1 MPTIGDTHMRNTPMD
16 EMDPN
21 YLKQMPSLLQKG
33 PGSQSDLYQSTHP
46 PCLPPL
52 VFNNNNNTVNNNND
66 LAMSNYAG
74 DRNMREGIYASDVYQ
89 SLNQDPTVL
98 RNRSTAYD
106 EWKYQMMMQHQQ
118 HQQFQQQEL
127 ERRNLQY
134 VMQQNLIYQNHQ
146 EMVHRMAAL
155 TNMQLY
161 HQMMQ
166 MQPQSRMVQTQPT
179 FFHFGENQMLDQ
191 HKESTVGTETFDS
204 NDFQSAKRLP
214 KLSNITRRG
223 SQNIAVQS
231 HSLQNKKSNG
241 FRRPLTAYNFFFSAE
256 RDLILKILDHVP
268 DSALFHVPKNIES
281 SSIANKT
288 CPTEAESLS
297 NESASMMSN
306 TTSLQL
312 DDQVI
317 YFHDLISNT
326 QLSPVELA
334 EHEESIK
341 IKAQQMLDVHME
353 ADRVKKPHRRTHGK
367 IGFKILGKL
376 IGMRWRSID
385 PERKKYF
392 EDLAKKDI
400 ERYYAQ
406 VHSLHQRRILV
417 HSKDN

>member
-1 MPTIGDTHMRNTPMD
+1 
-16 EMDPN
+16 
-21 YLKQMPSLLQKG
+21 MPSLLQKD
-33 PGSQSDLYQSTHP
+33 PRSQFDLYQSSHP
-46 PCLPPL
+46 PSLPPL
-52 VFNNNNNTVNNNND
+52 VLNNSNSTVNNNND

-89 SLNQDPTVL
+89 SLNHQDPTAL
-98 RNRSTAYD
+98 RNRSAAYD

-118 HQQFQQQEL
+118 LQQQEL

-134 VMQQNLIYQNHQ
+134 VMQQNLMYQNHQ

-155 TNMQLY
+155 TEMQFY
-161 HQMMQ
+161 RQMMQ

-179 FFHFGENQMLDQ
+179 FFHPGENQVLDQ
-191 HKESTVGTETFDS
+191 HEDSTMGTETFDS
-204 NDFQSAKRLP
+204 NDSQSTKRLP

-231 HSLQNKKSNG
+231 HSLQHKKSNG

-268 DSALFHVPKNIES
+268 DSALCHVPKNIDV

-288 CPTEAESLS
+288 CTTEAESLS

-306 TTSLQL
+306 ATSLQL

-326 QLSPVELA
+326 LLSPVELA

-376 IGMRWRSID
+376 IGMRWRAID
-385 PERKKYF
+385 PEKKKYF

-400 ERYYAQ
+400 ERYNAQ
-406 VHSLHQRRILV
+406 VHSLQQRRILGN
-417 HSKDN
+417 SKDN